1 MNSLIIAN
9 GAAGQ
14 RNGDDLSSE
23 LRNAFGAEMPRLVQ
37 TKGPGDAQSLALDAA
52 RSGNYR
58 FIYAVGGDGTINE
71 VASGLLAGSD
81 VNSRPILGII
91 PRGTCNVLA
100 SELGIPM
107 PGIAEAVD
115 VLRNGCVKNVDVGRA
130 GDRYFLMSVSC
141 GVDAEAV
148 RDVAL
153 PLKNLVGAGAYL
165 MSGLTALA
173 NYTPSRV
180 TIRYD
185 QESLSLDA
193 FVVIVANLSTYALS
207 SITVAPFAA
216 IDDGWLDIC
225 IFEKPPTHRI
235 GFIAQVMLLLAR
247 RHLGDPRVRYL
258 RAKRIEIQSDPP
270 IAAQL
275 DGDPIGQ
282 TPLTIEVVP
291 RALPILVPAAL
302 V

>member
-14 RNGDDLSSE
+14 RSGDDLASE
-23 LRNAFGAEMPRLVQ
+23 LRDAFGADMPRLVK
-37 TKGPGDAQSLALDAA
+37 TTGPGDAQKLALDAA
-52 RSGNYR
+52 RSGKYR
-58 FIYAVGGDGTINE
+58 FIYAAGGDGTINE

-100 SELGIPM
+100 SELGIPL
-107 PGIAEAVD
+107 PGVTEAVD
-115 VLRNGCVKNVDVGRA
+115 VLRNGRVKYVDVGRA

-148 RDVAL
+148 RDVVL

-165 MSGLTALA
+165 MSGLAALA

-180 TIRYD
+180 TINYD
-185 QESLSLDA
+185 QESISLDA
-193 FVVIVANLSTYALS
+193 FVVIVANVSTYALS

-216 IDDGWLDIC
+216 MDDGWLDIC

-270 IAAQL
+270 IATQL
-275 DGDPIGQ
+275 DGDPIGE
-282 TPLTIEVVP
+282 TPLTIDVVP
-291 RALPILVPAAL
+291 RALPILVPSTLA
-302 V
+302 